1 MPKTMGSSPTLS
13 SPNYGDDLG
22 EQALEL
28 NQIQEVMVVICIACQ
43 WQGGI
48 GCCCQWLPI
57 KSGLEIPVLCLC
69 WTQDININGKMMFGH
84 DGRPEAASIFDL
96 RPNPYIT
103 QREKPSFVRGASRV
117 KAKL

>member
-1 MPKTMGSSPTLS
+1 MGSSPTLS

-69 WTQDININGKMMFGH
+69 WTQDSINGKMMFGH